1 MISARCSPL
10 LHLLLT
16 GMVLA
21 ASAVESDAQRVQPMD
36 VWLACKSPEA
46 LDAAEIRSVPDA
58 RITAKP
64 KLRYLCREM
73 EVPADL
79 RSWRPVAAKWNAA
92 LNSTEPI
99 IPTPAEIAEIAAG
112 ALEKLQSFNDR
123 KARVAENAKWSRL
136 ARIAV
141 YFGPG
146 ETAVP
151 PEDSITVREFAEL
164 VREFQARFPGRPLTV
179 LGSTDPEGDSLTNR
193 RIATA
198 RAVNLKIAIV
208 RHGGIDESLLE
219 PAAEVVR
226 RNLSSTIYQL
236 DRATPH
242 RDSVPVTRA
251 TRRPG
256 GAGARQALNPTF
268 RTGTIAVETTVT
280 GDAALSSSA
289 QQGFAAG
296 SGGSR
301 ATPNWAVVVTDVII
315 ERAKADLTAY
325 LIGEAAYAICSNS
338 RWKPLF
344 PTVCALVATG
354 NAYQPTASMLR
365 VAVASDV
372 GVLFKRAFAVQVGP
386 TATFERAVA
395 ANIVSYSVDLVSGKS
410 VEELLPAFLGNLA
423 DKLEPRSEIRGIV
436 WSTAEFARSYS
447 AAKTEIP
454 AAGSTEARYEA
465 VGAALRA
472 VAVSIAHADSDV
484 KPPPFLTLSAQASAV
499 VAGFAAWDEAVKS
512 VREARTASAEV
523 RLRAVSEALST
534 GIDALFAALPI
545 AHATS
550 DIDPSAP
557 RIPSWSAPIRE
568 LVTAYVRGD
577 YRTAFSQGVRFL
589 ALTGDTLQ
597 TNYRLAAF
605 VVEFATADDES
616 SMRQALR
623 QFINQG
629 GGYQMK
635 RSGEVRPPRRFTTL
649 NAYVGIAGG
658 REWTVGSGGKSS
670 NQGAAMLGL
679 GLEHGWRI
687 GPDDTRRREQPL
699 RPRSFS
705 VFLQVMDLGAI
716 AAARIKDDEVDVPPA
731 RLTQVLSPGLYGIW
745 SIGRSPLAVGI
756 GAAFAPDAR
765 IATDPVTSKERSL
778 SAVRASLFL
787 AGDVPLFP

>member
-16 GMVLA
+16 GTVLA
-21 ASAVESDAQRVQPMD
+21 ASAVESHAQRVQPMD

-46 LDAAEIRSVPDA
+46 LDTTEIRSVPDA

-79 RSWRPVAAKWNAA
+79 RSWRPVAAKWDAA

-146 ETAVP
+146 ETTVP
-151 PEDSITVREFAEL
+151 REDSITVREFAEL

-179 LGSTDPEGDSLTNR
+179 LGSTDPEGDSMTNR

-208 RHGGIDESLLE
+208 RQGGIDESLLE

-226 RNLSSTIYQL
+226 QNLSSTIYL
-236 DRATPH
+236 RDRATPH
-242 RDSVPVTRA
+242 RDSVTVTRA
-251 TRRPG
+251 TRLLG
-256 GAGARQALNPTF
+256 GAGTRQALNPTF
-268 RTGTIAVETTVT
+268 RTGTIAVETAVT
-280 GDAALSSSA
+280 GDAALSLSA

-301 ATPNWAVVVTDVII
+301 ATPNWTVAVTDVII

-354 NAYQPTASMLR
+354 NAYQPTAQMLR

-372 GVLFKRAFAVQVGP
+372 GVLFKRAFAVQLGT

-395 ANIVSYSVDLVSGKS
+395 ATMVSYGVDLVSGKS

-423 DKLEPRSEIRGIV
+423 DKLEPRSKIRGNV

-465 VGAALRA
+465 VAAALRA

-499 VAGFAAWDEAVKS
+499 VAGFTAWDEAVKS

-534 GIDALFAALPI
+534 GIDALFTALPI
-545 AHATS
+545 APAG
-550 DIDPSAP
+550 DFNPSVL

-568 LVTAYVRGD
+568 LVTAYARGD
-577 YRTAFSQGVRFL
+577 YRTAFSQGVRFF
-589 ALTGDTLQ
+589 ALTGDSLQ
-597 TNYRLAAF
+597 TDYRLAAF

-745 SIGRSPLAVGI
+745 SVGRSPLAVGI

-765 IATDPVTSKERSL
+765 IATDSVTSKKRSL